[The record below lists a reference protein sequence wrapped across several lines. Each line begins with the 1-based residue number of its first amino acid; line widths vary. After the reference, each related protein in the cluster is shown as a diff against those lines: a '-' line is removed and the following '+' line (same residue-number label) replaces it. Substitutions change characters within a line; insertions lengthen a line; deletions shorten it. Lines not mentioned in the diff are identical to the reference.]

1 VVEYGYLEDSSPDI
15 LLPSPANN
23 DRNMSRFY
31 DYMSIP
37 QTELNDKATIA
48 YAAAI
53 VGGKLNA
60 SGQFSWVSCI
70 RSWSVDAWV
79 SRGILG
85 ALDKALH
92 RS

>member
-31 DYMSIP
+31 DYMSVP
-37 QTELNDKATIA
+37 QTELNNKTTIA

-53 VGGKLNA
+53 VGGEPKLSNQSPGFFIFQA
-60 SGQFSWVSCI
+60 
-70 RSWSVDAWV
+70 
-79 SRGILG
+79 
-85 ALDKALH
+85 
-92 RS
+92 